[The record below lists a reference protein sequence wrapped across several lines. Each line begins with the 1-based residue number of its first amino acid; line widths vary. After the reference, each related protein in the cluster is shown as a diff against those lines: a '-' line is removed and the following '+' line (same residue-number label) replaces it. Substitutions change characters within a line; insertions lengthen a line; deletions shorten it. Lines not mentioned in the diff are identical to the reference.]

1 MNHSCT
7 LQISKLTEGYRVCYF
22 ARECFDTQLF
32 YFLPEMDAHI
42 LCSVSDSDSLVG
54 NAANF
59 MAKYEERFGY
69 PGTYDSVGAYTAAYV
84 YMLGI
89 QKVGTSQ

>member
-1 MNHSCT
+1 M
-7 LQISKLTEGYRVCYF
+7 
-22 ARECFDTQLF
+22 
-32 YFLPEMDAHI
+32 
-42 LCSVSDSDSLVG
+42 G

-69 PGTYDSVGAYTAAYV
+69 LGTYDSVGAYTAAYV

-89 QKVGTSQ
+89 QKVGTSHLLV